1 MAQVRSFPDDPRAV
15 AALAM
20 AHDLA
25 HDDAGLTICWRRCL
39 ELDPN
44 DLRTYSDFATRLANR
59 GDYEEAEKLLRQA
72 MRVRGAPP
80 SFADYLALLL
90 TDQGKFP
97 EAARVLED
105 SLARQSP
112 TANTH
117 AQLGEVYRQ
126 LKEFPKA
133 KEQFEKAIQMDRSS
147 SRAYYGLGQA
157 LVRLGA
163 NQEAEKVLA
172 EFKRLKDSEK
182 QAARKRRDDPAHHP
196 EDKQIA
202 PRLVAQILTL
212 AAKVHF
218 SHEEADIAEKH
229 LRRAAKL
236 VPNDTSCRQELAD
249 LYTTSG
255 RLEEA
260 VATVEDLRRIEPR
273 NPVHLRTLGVLQA
286 RLRRWDAAEGTFREL
301 CRART
306 GQRRRVCG
314 AGRVVPPHRQG
325 SSRGQDA
332 GRESGAVGAHRME
345 LLHPGGHL
353 REARRPRRRRLRAEN
368 GHRPGTQQSA
378 VPADSGRDERKGL
391 RCASDVGFGSSRS
404 LRPWAQLWPSRVW

>member
-1 MAQVRSFPDDPRAV
+1 M
-15 AALAM
+15 
-20 AHDLA
+20 
-25 HDDAGLTICWRRCL
+25 
-39 ELDPN
+39 
-44 DLRTYSDFATRLANR
+44 
-59 GDYEEAEKLLRQA
+59 
-72 MRVRGAPP
+72 
-80 SFADYLALLL
+80 
-90 TDQGKFP
+90 
-97 EAARVLED
+97 LED

-301 CRART
+301 CALAPDSAVGYAGLAESYLRTGKDLPEART
-306 GQRRRVCG
+306 LAAKAVRLAPTAWNYFILAAICEKQGDREG
-314 AGRVVPPHRQG
+314 AASALKTAIALEPNNPRYRQI
-325 SSRGQDA
+325 QA
-332 GRESGAVGAHRME
+332 A
-345 LLHPGGHL
+345 
-353 REARRPRRRRLRAEN
+353 
-368 GHRPGTQQSA
+368 T
-378 VPADSGRDERKGL
+378 KGK
-391 RCASDVGFGSSRS
+391 D
-404 LRPWAQLWPSRVW
+404 